1 MSHFLDRLTHFSQ
14 PREGFANGHGLTTGE
29 DRTWEDSYR
38 KRWQHD
44 KIVRSTHGTNCTG
57 SCSWKI
63 YVKGGIVTWE
73 TQQTDYPR
81 TRPDLPNH
89 EPRGC
94 ARGASY
100 SWYLYSANRVKYPL
114 VRGRLLK
121 HWRAALAV
129 ARSPVDAWAAI
140 VQNPQQR
147 KDWTGQRGLGGF
159 VRSSWDEV
167 NQLIAAA
174 NVYTAKQHGPDRVIG
189 FSPIPAMSMVSYA
202 AGSRYLSL
210 IGGVCMSFYD
220 WYCDLPP
227 ASPQIWGEQTDVPES
242 ADWYNSHFI
251 IAWGSN
257 VPQTRTP
264 DAHFFTEVR
273 YKGAKTVA
281 VTPDYSEV
289 AKLADLWL
297 HPKQGTDAAMAMA
310 MGHVILKEF
319 YFGKQDER
327 RAAPSSSAPLGGWV
341 PTGTPGVVRSAYFD
355 DYARRYTDLPML
367 VQLERQT
374 LADGPHKGKTVLVP
388 GRYLRASDFNGQL
401 GQPNN
406 PDWKTLAFDATGKVV
421 LPNGSIGFRWGPDGR
436 PDAGK
441 WNLESREA
449 RHGAEVRL
457 KLSVLEDGE
466 QAHSIEDVAFPYFGG
481 IAAPHFPANA
491 QGGGDHVVHRVPVVK
506 LPLGKAGEQRETLVA
521 TVFDLMAANYGI
533 TRGLDGETP
542 VDYDSNAP
550 YTPAWQE
557 AITGVPREQVI
568 AVARQFADTAD
579 KTRGKAM
586 VIIGAAMNHWYHA
599 DMNYRGIIQMLMM
612 CGCIGQSGGGW
623 AHYVGQ
629 EKLRPQTGW
638 TALAFALDWV
648 RPPRQQN
655 STSFFYA
662 HTDQWRYETLQVGEV
677 LSPFADKARFGGSL
691 IDYNVRAER
700 MGWLPSAPQL
710 QTNPLTLDAAAKA
723 KGLDTKDFVVQSLQD
738 GSLQMSCEDPDHPAN
753 WPRNL
758 FVWRSNLLGSSGKGH
773 EYFLKHLLGTT
784 HGVQGKDLGP
794 GDAKPTEVQWHE
806 QAPEGKLDLLVTL
819 DFRMSTTCL
828 YSDIVLPTA
837 TWYEKNDLNTSDM
850 HPFIHPLSTA
860 VDPAW
865 QARSDWEIYKGLAKA
880 YSEVCVGHLGVEKEV
895 VLTPLMH
902 DTPAELAQPLD
913 VKEWKKGE
921 CPLVPGKTAPQI
933 TVVERDYPHTYAR
946 FTALGPLMEKL
957 GNGGKGIAWN
967 TAEEVRQLAEL
978 NGKVHTEGPTK
989 GLPRIVSDIDATEVI
1004 LQLAP
1009 ETNGHVAV
1017 KAWQAL
1023 SKATGREHAHLAL
1036 HREDEKIR
1044 FRDVQAQP
1052 RKIISSPTWSGLE
1065 SEKVSYNAGYTN
1077 VHELIPWRTLT
1088 GRQQAY
1094 QDHPWMRAFGEG
1106 FSSYRPPVDLKTT
1119 ALVMNQRPN
1128 GHKEITLNFITPH
1141 QKWGIHSTYSDNLMM
1156 LTLNR
1161 GGPVIWLSEDDAKT
1175 AGIVDNDW
1183 VELFNSN
1190 GAIAARAVVSQ
1201 RVNPGMVLMYHAQEK
1216 IINTPGSEIT
1226 GTRGGIHNSV
1236 TRIVTKPTHMIG
1248 GYAQY
1253 SYGFNYYGTIG
1264 TNRDEFVVV
1273 RKMNKV
1279 DWLDGEPAAPAA

>member
-1 MSHFLDRLTHFSQ
+1 MSHFLDRLSFFSQ
-14 PREGFANGHGLTTGE
+14 PTEGYSNGHGLTTGE
-29 DRTWEDSYR
+29 DRTWEDAYR
-38 KRWQHD
+38 QRWQHD
-44 KIVRSTHGTNCTG
+44 KVVRSTHGVNCTG

-63 YVKGGIVTWE
+63 HVKGGIVTWE

-81 TRPDLPNH
+81 TRADLPNH

-100 SWYLYSANRVKYPL
+100 SWYLYSANRVKYPM
-114 VRGRLLK
+114 VRGRLLR
-121 HWRAALAV
+121 HWRE
-129 ARSPVDAWAAI
+129 ARTRLGPVEAWTEIMQDPAKRRDYQA
-140 VQNPQQR
+140 
-147 KDWTGQRGLGGF
+147 QRGQGGM

-167 NQLIAAA
+167 NEIVAAA
-174 NVYTAKQHGPDRVIG
+174 NTYTIKQYGPDRIIG

-227 ASPQIWGEQTDVPES
+227 SSPQTWGEQTDVPES
-242 ADWYNSHFI
+242 ADWYNSTYL

-281 VTPDYSEV
+281 VTPDYAEV
-289 AKLADLWL
+289 SKLADLWL
-297 HPKQGTDAAMAMA
+297 HPKQGTDAALAMA
-310 MGHVILKEF
+310 MGHVVLKEF
-319 YFGKQDER
+319 YFER
-327 RAAPSSSAPLGGWV
+327 
-341 PTGTPGVVRSAYFD
+341 RSAYFD

-367 VQLERQT
+367 VMLREHT
-374 LADGPHKGKTVLVP
+374 LDDGRTVMVP
-388 GRYLRASDFNGQL
+388 DRYLRASDFNGRL
-401 GQPNN
+401 GQDNN
-406 PDWKTLAFDATGKVV
+406 ADWKTLAVDASGKVV
-421 LPNGSIGFRWGPDGR
+421 LPNGSIGFRWGAEGR

-441 WNLESREA
+441 WNLEDKEA
-449 RHGAEVRL
+449 RHDQPVSL
-457 KLSVLEDGE
+457 KLSVLEGR
-466 QAHSIEDVAFPYFGG
+466 QATEVATVGFPYFGG
-481 IAAPHFPANA
+481 IETPQFTASP
-491 QGGGDHVVHRVPVVK
+491 QGGEVLQRRVPT
-506 LPLGKAGEQRETLVA
+506 LRLTLGKDGEPREAVVA
-521 TVFDLMAANYGI
+521 TVFDLLAAHYGI
-533 TRGLDGETP
+533 DRGLGDDDLP
-542 VDYDSNAP
+542 QDYDDDKP

-557 AITGVPREQVI
+557 RITGVRREQVI
-568 AVARQFADTAD
+568 RVAREFADNAD
-579 KTRGKAM
+579 KTRGKSM
-586 VIIGAAMNHWYHA
+586 VIIGAAMNHWYHC
-599 DMNYRGIIQMLMM
+599 DMNYRGIINLLML

-638 TALAFALDWV
+638 TALAFALDWL

-662 HTDQWRYETLQVGEV
+662 HTDQWRYERLGVEEV
-677 LSPFADKARFGGSL
+677 LSPLADRSQHGGSM

-710 QTNPLTLDAAAKA
+710 QSHPQRLVREAEARGVDPKEH
-723 KGLDTKDFVVQSLQD
+723 VVRSLKD
-738 GSLQMSCEDPDHPAN
+738 GSLRLSCEDPDHPDN
-753 WPRNL
+753 WPRNM
-758 FVWRSNLLGSSGKGH
+758 FVWRSNILGSSGKGH
-773 EYFLKHLLGTT
+773 EYFLRHLLGTR
-784 HGVQGKDLGP
+784 HGVQGEPLGA
-794 GDAKPTEVQWHE
+794 GDAKPSEVVWYE

-865 QARSDWEIYKGLAKA
+865 QARSDWDIYKGFAKA
-880 YSEVCVGHLGVEKEV
+880 FSQVCVGHLGVEKEV

-902 DTPAELAQPLD
+902 DTPAELAQPFGVQD
-913 VKEWKKGE
+913 WKRGE
-921 CPLVPGKTAPQI
+921 VDLIPGRTAPQI
-933 TVVERDYPHTYAR
+933 TVVERDYPNTYQR
-946 FTALGPLMEKL
+946 FTALGPLLEKA
-957 GNGGKGIAWN
+957 GNGGKGISWN
-967 TAEEVRQLAEL
+967 TDDEVNQLGDL
-978 NGKVHTEGPTK
+978 NGRVREAGVTQGR
-989 GLPRIVSDIDATEVI
+989 PRIETDIDACEVVMM
-1004 LQLAP
+1004 LAP

-1017 KAWQAL
+1017 KAWEAL
-1023 SKATGREHAHLAL
+1023 GRQTGRDHVHLAL

-1044 FRDVQAQP
+1044 FRDIQAQP

-1088 GRQQAY
+1088 GRQQFY
-1094 QDHPWMRAFGEG
+1094 QDHAWMLSFGEG
-1106 FSSYRPPVDLKTT
+1106 FACYRPPVDLKTI
-1119 ALVMNQRPN
+1119 ADVAGRKPN
-1128 GHKEITLNFITPH
+1128 GHQEVVLNFITPH

-1161 GGPVIWLSEDDAKT
+1161 GGPVVWLSEDDARE
-1175 AGIVDNDW
+1175 AGIEDNDW
-1183 VELFNSN
+1183 IELFNTN

-1201 RVNPGMVLMYHAQEK
+1201 RVNPGMVMMYHAQEK
-1216 IINTPGSEIT
+1216 IVNTPGSEIT
-1226 GTRGGIHNSV
+1226 GQRGGIHNSV
-1236 TRIVTKPTHMIG
+1236 TRVVLKPTHMIG
-1248 GYAQY
+1248 GYAQL

-1273 RKMNKV
+1273 RKMRRV
-1279 DWLDGEPAAPAA
+1279 DWLDEPLSQAAPA

>member
-1 MSHFLDRLTHFSQ
+1 LTYFAQ
-14 PREGFANGHGLTTGE
+14 PRESFAQGHGQTTGE
-29 DRTWEDSYR
+29 DRTWEDAYR
-38 KRWQHD
+38 NRWAHD
-44 KIVRSTHGTNCTG
+44 KIVRSTHGVNCTG

-100 SWYLYSANRVKYPL
+100 SWYLYSANRVKYPM
-114 VRGRLLK
+114 VRARLLK

-129 ARSPVDAWAAI
+129 AKSPVDAWASI
-140 VQNPQQR
+140 VENPEARREWQQ
-147 KDWTGQRGLGGF
+147 QRGLGGF

-167 NQLIAAA
+167 NQLIASA
-174 NVYTAKQHGPDRVIG
+174 NVYTAKKYGPDRVVG
-189 FSPIPAMSMVSYA
+189 FSPIPAMSMISYA

-210 IGGVCMSFYD
+210 IGGVCLSFYD

-227 ASPQIWGEQTDVPES
+227 ASPQVWGEQTDVPES
-242 ADWYNSHFI
+242 ADWYNSTFI

-281 VTPDYSEV
+281 ITPDYAEIS
-289 AKLADLWL
+289 KLCDLWL
-297 HPKQGTDAAMAMA
+297 HPKQGTDAAVAMA

-319 YFGKQDER
+319 YFDR
-327 RAAPSSSAPLGGWV
+327 RSS
-341 PTGTPGVVRSAYFD
+341 YFD
-355 DYARRYTDLPML
+355 DYVRRYTDMPNL
-367 VQLERQT
+367 VQLEERT
-374 LADGPHKGKTVLVP
+374 LEDGRKVLVP
-388 GRYLRASDFNGQL
+388 GRYLRASDFAGQL
-401 GQPNN
+401 GQMNN
-406 PDWKTLAFDATGKVV
+406 PEWKTVALDQSDQVV
-421 LPNGSIGFRWGPDGR
+421 LPNGSIGFRWGTEGR
-436 PDAGK
+436 DDAGK
-441 WNLESREA
+441 WNLEDKEA
-449 RHGAEVRL
+449 CHGSQVQL
-457 KLSVLEDGE
+457 KLSLMEGE
-466 QAHSIEDVAFPYFGG
+466 GSAYEVGDVAFPYFGG
-481 IAAPHFPANA
+481 METPHFPANKQVA
-491 QGGGDHVVHRVPVVK
+491 AVGDVLVRKVPMRRIALGQQGEGGH
-506 LPLGKAGEQRETLVA
+506 ALVA
-521 TVFDLMAANYGI
+521 TVFDLTVANYGVA
-533 TRGLDGETP
+533 RGLPGESAALG
-542 VDYDSNAP
+542 YDDDTP

-557 AITGVPREQVI
+557 RITGVPRGQVI
-568 AVARQFADTAD
+568 AVARQFADNAD
-579 KTRGKAM
+579 KTRGKSM
-586 VIIGAAMNHWYHA
+586 VIIGAAMNHWYHS
-599 DMNYRGIIQMLMM
+599 DMNYRGIINMLMM

-623 AHYVGQ
+623 SHYVGQ

-648 RPPRQQN
+648 RPPRQMN

-662 HTDQWRYETLQVGEV
+662 HTDQWRYEKLGVEEI
-677 LSPFADKARFGGSL
+677 LSPLADRSQFGGSL

-710 QTNPLTLDAAAKA
+710 QTNPIQVVKDAQAA
-723 KGLDTKDFVVQSLQD
+723 GMDPKDYAVEALQD
-738 GSLQMSCEDPDHPAN
+738 GSLKMSCEDPDNPLN
-753 WPRNL
+753 WPRNM
-758 FVWRSNLLGSSGKGH
+758 FVWRSNILGSSGKGH

-784 HGVQGKDLGP
+784 HGVQGKALGAD
-794 GDAKPTEVQWHE
+794 DAKPAEVQWHDK
-806 QAPEGKLDLLVTL
+806 APEGKLDLLVTL

-865 QARSDWEIYKGLAKA
+865 QSKSDWEIYKGFAKA
-880 YSEVCVGHLGVEKEV
+880 YSEVCVGHLGVEKEL

-902 DTPAELAQPLD
+902 DSPAELAQPFD
-913 VKEWKKGE
+913 VKDWKKGA
-921 CPLVPGKTAPQI
+921 CALVPGKTAPAI
-933 TVVERDYPHTYAR
+933 TVVERDYPNTYAR
-946 FTALGPLMEKL
+946 FTALGPLMEKI

-967 TAEEVRQLAEL
+967 TVDEVRQLAEL
-978 NGKVHTEGPTK
+978 NGKVHTAGATQ
-989 GLPRIVSDIDATEVI
+989 GMARIESDIDACEVV

-1017 KAWQAL
+1017 KAWEAL
-1023 SKATGREHAHLAL
+1023 GKITGRDHTHLAL

-1044 FRDVQAQP
+1044 FRDIQAQP

-1088 GRQQAY
+1088 GRQQFY
-1094 QDHPWMRAFGEG
+1094 LDHPWMLAFGEG
-1106 FSSYRPPVDLKTT
+1106 LSSYRPPVDLKTT
-1119 ALVMNQRPN
+1119 GEVMHRTPN
-1128 GHKEITLNFITPH
+1128 GHTEITLNFITPH
-1141 QKWGIHSTYSDNLMM
+1141 QKWGIHSTYSDNLHM

-1161 GGPVIWLSEDDAKT
+1161 GGPVVWLSEDDARR
-1175 AGIVDNDW
+1175 AGIADNDW
-1183 VELFNSN
+1183 IELFNAN

-1201 RVNPGMVLMYHAQEK
+1201 RVNQGMVLMYHAQEK
-1216 IINTPGSEIT
+1216 TINTPGSEIT

-1248 GYAQY
+1248 GYAQF

-1273 RKMNKV
+1273 RKMRKI
-1279 DWLDGEPAAPAA
+1279 DWLDDEGPVATQA

>member
-1 MSHFLDRLTHFSQ
+1 MSHFLDRLTHFSL
-14 PREGFANGHGLTTGE
+14 PKEPFANGYGLATGE
-29 DRTWEDSYR
+29 DRTWEDAYR
-38 KRWQHD
+38 NRWAHD
-44 KIVRSTHGTNCTG
+44 KIVRSTHGVNCTG

-81 TRPDLPNH
+81 TRADLPNH

-100 SWYLYSANRVKYPL
+100 SWYLYSANRLKYPM
-114 VRGRLLK
+114 VRGRLIKRWREALK
-121 HWRAALAV
+121 V
-129 ARSPVDAWAAI
+129 AKSPVDAWASI
-140 VQNPQQR
+140 VEDPAARRDYQ
-147 KDWTGQRGLGGF
+147 KVRGMGGF
-159 VRSSWDEV
+159 VRSSWEEV
-167 NQLIAAA
+167 NQLVAAA
-174 NVYTAKQHGPDRVIG
+174 NVYTIKKHGPDRVVG

-242 ADWYNSHFI
+242 ADWYNSTYI

-289 AKLADLWL
+289 AKLADLWM
-297 HPKQGTDAAMAMA
+297 HPKQGTDAALAMA
-310 MGHVILKEF
+310 MGHVVMKEF
-319 YFGKQDER
+319 YFNR
-327 RAAPSSSAPLGGWV
+327 RAP
-341 PTGTPGVVRSAYFD
+341 YFD
-355 DYARRYTDLPML
+355 DYARRYTDLPL
-367 VQLERQT
+367 LLRLKEQQ
-374 LADGPHKGKTVLVP
+374 LADGSQVLAP
-388 GRYLRASDFNGQL
+388 DRYLRASDLSDRL
-401 GQPNN
+401 GQSNN
-406 PDWKTLAFDATGKVV
+406 PEWKTVAFDVSGRVV
-421 LPNGSIGFRWGPDGR
+421 APNGSIGFRWGPDGR
-436 PDAGK
+436 DDLGR
-441 WNLESREA
+441 WNLEDKDGRD
-449 RHGAEVRL
+449 GAAVKLRL
-457 KLSVLEDGE
+457 SLLE
-466 QAHSIEDVAFPYFGG
+466 QADGAPPSHETVEVALPYFAG
-481 IAAPHFPANA
+481 AATPHFPNNPQ
-491 QGGGDHVVHRVPVVK
+491 QGELTRARVPATR
-506 LPLGKAGEQRETLVA
+506 LRLADGTEALVA
-521 TVFDLMAANYGI
+521 TVFDLQAAQYGI
-533 TRGLDGETP
+533 DRGLGSGAR
-542 VDYDSNAP
+542 DYDDNAP

-557 AITGVPREQVI
+557 AITGVPREQVVT
-568 AVARQFADTAD
+568 VARQFADNAE
-579 KTRGKAM
+579 KTRGKSM
-586 VIIGAAMNHWYHA
+586 IIIGAAMNHWYHA
-599 DMNYRGIIQMLMM
+599 DMNYRGVINLLMM
-612 CGCIGQSGGGW
+612 CGCVGQSGGGW

-638 TALAFALDWV
+638 TALAFALDWI

-662 HTDQWRYETLQVGEV
+662 HTDQWRYEKLGVEEV
-677 LSPFADKARFGGSL
+677 LSPLADRKAFGGSL

-710 QTNPLTLDAAAKA
+710 ATNPLQVVRDAQAA
-723 KGLDTKDFVVQSLQD
+723 GLEPKDYVVRSLKD
-738 GSLQMSCEDPDHPAN
+738 GSLQMSCEDPDAPQN

-773 EYFLKHLLGTT
+773 EYFCKHLLGTES
-784 HGVQGKDLGP
+784 GVQGKDLGP
-794 GDAKPTEVQWHE
+794 QEARPAEVKWHDA
-806 QAPEGKLDLLVTL
+806 APEGKLDLLVTI

-837 TWYEKNDLNTSDM
+837 SWYEKNDLNTSDM
-850 HPFIHPLSTA
+850 HPFIHPLSA
-860 VDPAW
+860 AIDPVW
-865 QARSDWEIYKGLAKA
+865 QARSDWEIYKGFAKA
-880 YSEVCVGHLGVEKEV
+880 FSEVCVGHLGLEKEV

-902 DTPAELAQPLD
+902 DTPAELAQPFD
-913 VKEWKKGE
+913 VAEWKKGQ
-921 CPLVPGKTAPQI
+921 CDLVPGRTAPQI
-933 TVVERDYPHTYAR
+933 AVIERDYPAVYKR
-946 FTALGPLMEKL
+946 FTSLGPLMAKV

-967 TAEEVRQLAEL
+967 TQTEVQQLGDL
-978 NGKVHTEGPTK
+978 NGTDQEGR
-989 GLPRIVSDIDATEVI
+989 PRIVSDVDACEVI

-1017 KAWQAL
+1017 KAWEAL
-1023 SKATGREHAHLAL
+1023 SKVTGREHAHLAL

-1044 FRDVQAQP
+1044 YRDVVAQP

-1088 GRQQAY
+1088 GRQQFY
-1094 QDHPWMRAFGEG
+1094 QDHPWMIAFGEG

-1119 ALVMNQRPN
+1119 SGIHNIKPN
-1128 GHKEITLNFITPH
+1128 GNPEILLNFITPH

-1161 GGPVIWLSEDDAKT
+1161 GGPVIWISEDDARA
-1175 AGIVDNDW
+1175 AGIEDNDW
-1183 VELFNSN
+1183 VELFNIN

-1201 RVNPGMVLMYHAQEK
+1201 RVNPGMTMMYHAQEK

-1226 GTRGGIHNSV
+1226 GVRGGIHNSV

-1248 GYAQY
+1248 GYAQL

-1273 RKMNKV
+1273 RKMKKV
-1279 DWLDGEPAAPAA
+1279 DWLDTPRDDHLARAYQSQGENP